1 MCLEIEHIICFKCVL
16 CWIDAPLFL
25 LLQNKLLVVENRWTS
40 SISYRPLI
48 VLWLRLYWYTISNAY
63 SSQLA
68 ECLELKSVSSTNYLM
83 MLSMNVLDLYQLF
96 DDAFHECLG
105 SVSTRFLISL
115 CLILATLPKSSKQK
129 GEAKVPSSRVTLH
142 VVLQL

>member
-1 MCLEIEHIICFKCVL
+1 LEIEHIICFKCVL
-16 CWIDAPLFL
+16 CWIDASLFL

-105 SVSTRFLISL
+105 SVSTSWWCFPWMSWI
-115 CLILATLPKSSKQK
+115 CIN
-129 GEAKVPSSRVTLH
+129 
-142 VVLQL
+142 